1 MAVNGNSLATDRCT
15 VPTECLDSSGG
26 QTFGFRS
33 AGYETCAP
41 FLDVPVTVQ
50 DGVLR
55 SHDLGVGVRRR
66 VPGLRARFINS
77 ALLLLRALI
86 DADAGSECRTVP
98 RRRKCHPQGRR
109 HYPRCHQQKRRRA
122 RAIHALAGT
131 LSGADARAPDAVVD
145 AVARPFISAFTNP
158 DAAAHGKLRADA
170 SAHHNTLVIALSGAL
185 SSTIDELR
193 PDNRRPAI
201 IKTDADADADP
212 VAGALDGRA
221 DGGLPDGVPARRRRH
236 E

>member
-1 MAVNGNSLATDRCT
+1 MHGAHGVPRQRGRPDVRLPERGLRDLRAVPGRARYCSRRR
-15 VPTECLDSSGG
+15 P
-26 QTFGFRS
+26 RS
-33 AGYETCAP
+33 A
-41 FLDVPVTVQ
+41 
-50 DGVLR
+50 
-55 SHDLGVGVRRR
+55 SLGVGVRRR

-77 ALLLLRALI
+77 ALLLLLAFI
-86 DADAGSECRTVP
+86 NADAGSECRTVP
-98 RRRKCHPQGRR
+98 CAVESALLKAVFVTVAASNKSAHE
-109 HYPRCHQQKRRRA
+109 HA
-122 RAIHALAGT
+122 VISALA
-131 LSGADARAPDAVVD
+131 SSVPGADARAPDAVVD
-145 AVARPFISAFTNP
+145 AVARPFISSLYDT

-170 SAHHNTLVIALSGAL
+170 SAYLNTLVSALSGAL